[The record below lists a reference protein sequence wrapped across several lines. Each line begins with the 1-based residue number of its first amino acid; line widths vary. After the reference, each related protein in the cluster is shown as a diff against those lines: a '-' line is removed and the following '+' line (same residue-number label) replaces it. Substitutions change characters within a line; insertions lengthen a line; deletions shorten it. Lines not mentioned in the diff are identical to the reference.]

1 MNRKITTAIFGRY
14 DPWIADSALLP
25 IDYKYRMSQYYK
37 QLKEE
42 EMKYLLEKWYFL
54 RKFFNAE
61 KLCEDIIHI
70 NEEFRL
76 KWLTQKRKEYNETH
90 RKELKEKC
98 KSYNEQHREQINKR
112 RGEKVVCECG
122 AVIRRDYLSEHKKP
136 IKHKEN
142 IPKL

>member
-1 MNRKITTAIFGRY
+1 MV
-14 DPWIADSALLP
+14 
-25 IDYKYRMSQYYK
+25 
-37 QLKEE
+37 
-42 EMKYLLEKWYFL
+42 FL
-54 RKFFNAE
+54 RKFFDAE
-61 KLCEDIIHI
+61 KLCEDIIHL

-90 RKELKEKC
+90 REELKEKC
-98 KSYNEQHREQINKR
+98 KRYNELHREQINKR

-122 AVIRRDYLSEHKKP
+122 AAIRRDYLSEHKKS